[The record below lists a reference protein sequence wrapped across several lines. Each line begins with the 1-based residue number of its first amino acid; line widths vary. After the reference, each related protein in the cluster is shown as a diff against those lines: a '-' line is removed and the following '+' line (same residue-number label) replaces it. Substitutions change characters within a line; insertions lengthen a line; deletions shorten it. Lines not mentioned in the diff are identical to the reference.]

1 MDFLKF
7 CLSMF
12 ALQHPRLQVAIAATA
27 QTYLENKSTARIN
40 EFNRLRDPG
49 ITRECCQPELITFFY
64 PTSTETIFMNRRP
77 ILAHSGKF
85 SVRTFLP
92 DTSDVD
98 SAKGWASV
106 TDPDLLTDIKV
117 KAAVERVKSWEREVG
132 GQMCGSPGSASIVGR
147 AQTCAAARRL
157 MPRSCGPMESAE
169 RERER
174 REEVWIEID
183 APESARAKSAKERDR
198 ALYQEISRR
207 SLTEP
212 SNCWDSQ

>member
-27 QTYLENKSTARIN
+27 QVMFNLRVGLNAVRDNIICAQFSTDSNSTGCATLE
-40 EFNRLRDPG
+40 L
-49 ITRECCQPELITFFY
+49 
-64 PTSTETIFMNRRP
+64 
-77 ILAHSGKF
+77 
-85 SVRTFLP
+85 FLP